1 MIPSAV
7 KSWLKENGF
16 GEVIN
21 AQAVGGGCINHGAR
35 LKTSSGDRFFVK
47 SNLSAPFDMFER
59 EAQGLEALAAGAG
72 PRTPAVFC
80 FGRDFILLE
89 DLEPAPRRADY
100 WQQFGRELA
109 ALHLRTQPRF
119 GFEHSNYIGSTAQ
132 PNDWNEDG
140 YVFFAERRLLFQVSL
155 ARRRGLL
162 GSAEERQAQ
171 ALAARLPQLVP
182 QQPASLLHGDLWS
195 GNAISDRHGAPAI
208 IDPAV
213 YYGWAEAELAM
224 TALFGAFAESFY
236 QAYQEMRPLESGWRE
251 RFDIYNLY
259 HLLNHLNLFGESYLG
274 EVRAILRRYG
284 GH

>member
-1 MIPSAV
+1 
-7 KSWLKENGF
+7 
-16 GEVIN
+16 
-21 AQAVGGGCINHGAR
+21 
-35 LKTSSGDRFFVK
+35 
-47 SNLSAPFDMFER
+47 
-59 EAQGLEALAAGAG
+59 
-72 PRTPAVFC
+72 
-80 FGRDFILLE
+80 
-89 DLEPAPRRADY
+89 
-100 WQQFGRELA
+100 
-109 ALHLRTQPRF
+109 
-119 GFEHSNYIGSTAQ
+119 
-132 PNDWNEDG
+132 
-140 YVFFAERRLLFQVSL
+140 
-155 ARRRGLL
+155 
-162 GSAEERQAQ
+162 
-171 ALAARLPQLVP
+171 LAARLPQLVP